1 LFRKSQIKTRACEG
15 YRLCAMEVEWEEYG
29 EGDEEDETA
38 SAKPRKVPMTAEERT
53 EKRRQH
59 FLAARRR
66 AKANKKSKGIKRD
79 YTWKDEPLESIP
91 FARPIVVIDLGYA
104 ERMRGKELTSV
115 ANQVQQCYGR
125 NRKAAAARAAAPDE
139 ETRARLPMPLELH
152 VVGDEDAPMAA
163 VFEKHEGFERWKLFR
178 HGRGKTVTDVFG
190 SDRIVLLSPESS
202 NVLQEL
208 NREDVYVIGGIS
220 DNQNDM
226 KGTTLNNATRL
237 VRLFV
242 LLLHCLTA
250 LPKGLRHAR
259 LPLLEH
265 CPELTT
271 RATVLN
277 INHCFEILLL
287 VAGGLSWRDA
297 IDKSVPTR
305 SSFRTQ

>member
-1 LFRKSQIKTRACEG
+1 MEA
-15 YRLCAMEVEWEEYG
+15 EVEWDEYG
-29 EGDEEDETA
+29 AEDEDETA
-38 SAKPRKVPMTAEERT
+38 SAKPPKTAMTQEERA

-59 FLAARRR
+59 FLKARRR
-66 AKANKKSKGIKRD
+66 AKANKRSKGIKRD
-79 YTWKDEPLESIP
+79 YTWKDEPLESIA
-91 FARPIVVIDLGYA
+91 FAKPVVVIDLSYA
-104 ERMRGKELTSV
+104 GRMRGKELTSV

-139 ETRARLPMPLELH
+139 ATRERLPRPLELH
-152 VVGDEDAPMAA
+152 LVGDEDPPMAS
-163 VFEKHEGFERWKLFR
+163 VFEKHEGFERWKVFR
-178 HGRGKTVTDVFG
+178 HGPGKTVMGLFESGRVV
-190 SDRIVLLSPESS
+190 ILSPESP

-208 NREDVYVIGGIS
+208 DREDVYVIGGIS

-226 KGTTLNNATRL
+226 KGTTLLNASRL
-237 VRLFV
+237 VRTRARGCG
-242 LLLHCLTA
+242 LLSSDCEN
-250 LPKGLRHAR
+250 KGLRHAR

-287 VAGGLSWRDA
+287 VAGGLSWREA

-305 SSFRTQ
+305 SSFRAQ